1 MCELERECVII
12 SIELRGVVLIKCV
25 VLFFY
30 ESIKRIVSSLLCFRP
45 EFENLH
51 SNL

>member
-1 MCELERECVII
+1 VCELERECVII

-25 VLFFY
+25 LLFY
-30 ESIKRIVSSLLCFRP
+30 ESFKRIVSSSLCFRP

>member
-25 VLFFY
+25 LFFY
-30 ESIKRIVSSLLCFRP
+30 E
-45 EFENLH
+45 
-51 SNL
+51 